1 MVARRTYFGV
11 GFPRSPA
18 SSEPGV
24 AADGDSEDRSP
35 PQVDDDETAARL
47 KELRNWYQGNAA
59 GGSPPVDAASPDHQ
73 QHQQPQPAPPAARAT
88 PVGHSSGGNPGPTRP
103 HAPDPMRATMFGHQI
118 HSFDLEQPSTPDAAP
133 ATNPP
138 STQAGAAAAKSRAAP
153 PNRPL
158 AASPPP
164 PAWETPPSQPDPSR
178 LADYLRRQAAQPHP
192 PVAAWA
198 PSDDDEPQTHARW
211 DTPIVVVV
219 IGVAAL
225 AASVLL
231 ALRTGDTP
239 SGAGTASVPPAA
251 SAVVPGKAI
260 ERAPAPRRAPAAS
273 ADLDAQPRQAVLSE
287 VKRKVD
293 DLAARLPPIDK
304 PRPRPVKAQQ
314 SPAEAASKLSGGELR
329 PSDQTSEPSPPAESS
344 DRKPRD
350 NVPAGGPESTRP
362 AAAGN

>member
-11 GFPRSPA
+11 GFPRGRA
-18 SSEPGV
+18 SSEPAV
-24 AADGDSEDRSP
+24 AEDGDSEDRSP

-47 KELRNWYQGNAA
+47 KELRNWYQSNAA
-59 GGSPPVDAASPDHQ
+59 GGSPPIDAPSPDHQ
-73 QHQQPQPAPPAARAT
+73 QHQQPQPAQPAPRST
-88 PVGHSSGGNPGPTRP
+88 PVGHSSGGVPGPTRP

-118 HSFDLEQPSTPDAAP
+118 HSFDLDQPSAPDAPPP
-133 ATNPP
+133 ATNPAN
-138 STQAGAAAAKSRAAP
+138 THAGAGAANTRAAP
-153 PNRPL
+153 PNRPP
-158 AASPPP
+158 AASPPT

-198 PSDDDEPQTHARW
+198 SSDDEPQTHARW
-211 DTPIVVVV
+211 STPIVVVV

-231 ALRTGDTP
+231 ALRTGDAP
-239 SGAGTASVPPAA
+239 SGAGMASVPPATA
-251 SAVVPGKAI
+251 PVAPSKAI
-260 ERAPAPRRAPAAS
+260 ERAPTPRSAPAAS
-273 ADLDAQPRQAVLSE
+273 ADLVARPRQAVLSE

-314 SPAEAASKLSGGELR
+314 PPAEAASKLSGAEIQ
-329 PSDQTSEPSPPAESS
+329 PSDQTNEPSPPAESS
-344 DRKPRD
+344 DKKPRD
-350 NVPAGGPESTRP
+350 NVPAAGPAPTQPS
-362 AAAGN
+362 AVGD